1 MQSEQHLLSQV
12 KDILPRLNPTPAGQI
27 DSLIPKAKLSMSSCS
42 NLFKTLSPIFS
53 FTMGLAGR
61 LQLSVSKCAQNFGH
75 YHAAGQNKRT
85 FKLKLFW
92 IAVCL
97 LICLLPF
104 LDKTWRLWRGAPGA
118 VIFMRGT
125 PFYSSQ
131 MSGFHNAKSSDPILV
146 LYCNGSFYLFLL
158 LLPDWRSS
166 LLSSSELSEKG
177 LRIMLL
183 TLLQD
188 KFFIKNLSFFLTKA
202 KDSSIV

>member
-1 MQSEQHLLSQV
+1 MPKV
-12 KDILPRLNPTPAGQI
+12 KGKSGRNPKLNPKTHCVMVRFD
-27 DSLIPKAKLSMSSCS
+27 DSEWNDFLSMFEKS
-42 NLFKTLSPIFS
+42 
-53 FTMGLAGR
+53 GVYAR
-61 LQLSVSKCAQNFGH
+61 SV
-75 YHAAGQNKRT
+75 
-85 FKLKLFW
+85 
-92 IAVCL
+92 
-97 LICLLPF
+97 
-104 LDKTWRLWRGAPGA
+104 
-118 VIFMRGT
+118 
-125 PFYSSQ
+125 
-131 MSGFHNAKSSDPILV
+131 FHNAKSSDTILV